1 MKELKD
7 LFLDELADIYYAEGL
22 LVKSLPKMMK
32 AAQSEGLKE
41 ALESHLEET
50 KTQVERLHQVFKA
63 FGKPAK
69 GKKCEAM
76 VGLIEEGKGI
86 MEDWKGSPALDA
98 GLICAAQKVE
108 HYEIASYGCLCTWAE
123 LLGNEPALK
132 LLRETM
138 DEEETAD
145 KKLTEIA
152 ESSINGQA
160 AGDSEWSEPPQM
172 RLGRDRQGSHRKQL
186 VK

>member
-22 LVKSLPKMMK
+22 LVKSLPKMIK
-32 AAQSEGLKE
+32 AAQSEELKE

-50 KTQVERLHQVFKA
+50 QTQVERLQQVFKA

-123 LLGNEPALK
+123 LLGNEQALK

-152 ESSINGQA
+152 ESSINAEA
-160 AGDSEWSEPPQM
+160 AEDSEWSETQVKLSP
-172 RLGRDRQGSHRKQL
+172 RGRQGSKQL